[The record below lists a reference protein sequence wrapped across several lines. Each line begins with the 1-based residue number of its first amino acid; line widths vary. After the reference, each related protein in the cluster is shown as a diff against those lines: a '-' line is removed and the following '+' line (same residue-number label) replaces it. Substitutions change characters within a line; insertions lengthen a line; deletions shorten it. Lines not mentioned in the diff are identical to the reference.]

1 MAVYSYR
8 KFKVCISEDSKK
20 TQGLRVGDIVRRQY
34 FDSSNIIYSL
44 MCVLET
50 GTDIVTSGGGEKPV
64 KKERHWFIGALLEG
78 DAPRSGELLDFVRVT
93 NLWDAN
99 RLGSLYMTAS
109 DEQSPYIDLIDG
121 IPVEQSLCYPS
132 GLNNVSWS
140 DYFSQYTIVGR
151 QFVTSDYQQSNL
163 DNNRICSL
171 VRNST
176 QSKAN
181 DFIGLQQRIEK
192 TLGNPDR
199 VLISYKIKSSR
210 LLNNISASLGYVNG
224 SRLDGTLNVKATTE
238 WTYQLHAIT
247 VDFSDRYQRMFS
259 LNINDNLAKGDKV
272 EIADFNIVLL
282 SSVANFAGGLKMRLG
297 KLNGINDPVFG
308 TLDNYGAYMQRLYA
322 TQQVNISGTLTAGD
336 ENGFGCTFYAGKIHK
351 NVVVNSIACD
361 FESSTNVFAT
371 NDNPVGVGEVY
382 RSDRT
387 IILNA
392 QTNSWLLGKLGKQY
406 CFSFWL
412 KSDTACNVAVQQN
425 GYSIRT
431 LTVKGNGMW
440 KRYSVTFTVQ
450 DPKNGKPLQ
459 MSLQPSEGLIYF
471 TAPQIEKG
479 KYATQYQ
486 PTDDVLSYVEDYGAW
501 FSRGGIGGT
510 IQNPLLKLNSDG
522 SISSKDNSFI
532 INNDGTGQFA
542 NGRFKW
548 TKDKIIL
555 QDITIKWED
564 LDQTTQEA
572 IKPKSIRIIG
582 TTVFSQDHDTYTPA
596 NITLQISETNFVST
610 SGGRKWYYL
619 SSSGDY
625 VPIEGAN
632 GRSLTIMPTASYW
645 QGKTALTIKCVV
657 TVNSSEYSDTITIQK
672 TKNGESVYSVLITAS
687 RGTILKDGIE
697 ETVLTATVYHG
708 NENVTDLIPST
719 RFNWVRDSGNSKSD
733 AEFAKQ
739 HVGYGKSLTVRL
751 TDLINTATFGCKVAK
766 D

>member
-50 GTDIVTSGGGEKPV
+50 GTDTVTTADGEKPV

-78 DAPRSGELLDFVRVT
+78 DAPQSGELLDFVRVT

-199 VLISYKIKSSR
+199 VLIAYKIKASR

-238 WTYQLHAIT
+238 WTYQLHVIT

-297 KLNGINDPVFG
+297 KLNGINDPV
-308 TLDNYGAYMQRLYA
+308 LA
-322 TQQVNISGTLTAGD
+322 
-336 ENGFGCTFYAGKIHK
+336 H
-351 NVVVNSIACD
+351 
-361 FESSTNVFAT
+361 
-371 NDNPVGVGEVY
+371 
-382 RSDRT
+382 
-387 IILNA
+387 
-392 QTNSWLLGKLGKQY
+392 
-406 CFSFWL
+406 
-412 KSDTACNVAVQQN
+412 
-425 GYSIRT
+425 
-431 LTVKGNGMW
+431 
-440 KRYSVTFTVQ
+440 
-450 DPKNGKPLQ
+450 
-459 MSLQPSEGLIYF
+459 
-471 TAPQIEKG
+471 
-479 KYATQYQ
+479 
-486 PTDDVLSYVEDYGAW
+486 
-501 FSRGGIGGT
+501 
-510 IQNPLLKLNSDG
+510 
-522 SISSKDNSFI
+522 
-532 INNDGTGQFA
+532 
-542 NGRFKW
+542 
-548 TKDKIIL
+548 
-555 QDITIKWED
+555 
-564 LDQTTQEA
+564 
-572 IKPKSIRIIG
+572 
-582 TTVFSQDHDTYTPA
+582 
-596 NITLQISETNFVST
+596 
-610 SGGRKWYYL
+610 
-619 SSSGDY
+619 
-625 VPIEGAN
+625 
-632 GRSLTIMPTASYW
+632 
-645 QGKTALTIKCVV
+645 
-657 TVNSSEYSDTITIQK
+657 
-672 TKNGESVYSVLITAS
+672 
-687 RGTILKDGIE
+687 
-697 ETVLTATVYHG
+697 
-708 NENVTDLIPST
+708 
-719 RFNWVRDSGNSKSD
+719 
-733 AEFAKQ
+733 
-739 HVGYGKSLTVRL
+739 
-751 TDLINTATFGCKVAK
+751 
-766 D
+766 